1 MTADE
6 LLEVGPWLLDPQE
19 GEVVVLTHLD
29 AHQGGLW
36 RRVRDL
42 TGHPSQPVVLDDAPD
57 FFQVRHRRVDL
68 PLRFV
73 SDAHVEQGDGSAT
86 ICSLIADL
94 LVRDRGGDIAEQESC
109 LPRAEM

>member
-42 TGHPSQPVVLDDAPD
+42 AGHPSQPVVLDDAPD

-73 SDAHVEQGDGSAT
+73 SDAPADHDDY
-86 ICSLIADL
+86 SLTLHAAL
-94 LVRDRGGDIAEQESC
+94 PLRAVRDHAKG
-109 LPRAEM
+109 P